1 MRSNNAS
8 AVEQGQ
14 LPLTRTPAQPEIPL
28 DVIMQRKDLLGAIN
42 LCIDISGLD
51 DKELHLS
58 LGIDAG
64 HWSNIRKGK
73 GGTHFPTN
81 KLVQLMGM
89 CGNQIP
95 LIWLARVSG
104 YGLHMLETEAE
115 RQLRLEREANEQL
128 QRENALLR
136 SLITKA

>member
-1 MRSNNAS
+1 MRSNTAS

-51 DKELHLS
+51 DKELYIS

-73 GGTHFPTN
+73 CGTHFPTN
-81 KLVQLMGM
+81 KLIQLMGL

-115 RQLRLEREANEQL
+115 RRLRLESEARKRAEEERDLLKGIL
-128 QRENALLR
+128 QG
-136 SLITKA
+136 K